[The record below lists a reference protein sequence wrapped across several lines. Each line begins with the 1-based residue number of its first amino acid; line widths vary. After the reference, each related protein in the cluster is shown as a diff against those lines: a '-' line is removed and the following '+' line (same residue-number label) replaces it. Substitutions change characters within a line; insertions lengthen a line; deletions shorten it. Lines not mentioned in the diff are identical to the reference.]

1 MRSYKV
7 DQNLDAK
14 NMPDAEALA
23 YAEANNIGIETSA
36 DAQLVGEAHDAG
48 ALVDEDED
56 AEGEPDKEPT
66 PPPVVQKPTP
76 KPKSNRKAKGG
87 KVAAPEAIVPAATS
101 IVPPKPDVPTPAKS
115 DKRKRTNKKD
125 DVEEPAAPATAETP
139 KSNSKPRKKK
149 SKADS

>member
-14 NMPDAEALA
+14 NMSDADALV
-23 YAEANNIGIETSA
+23 YADANNIGLETSA

-66 PPPVVQKPTP
+66 PPPVVAKATP

-115 DKRKRTNKKD
+115 EKRKRTTNKKD
-125 DVEEPAAPATAETP
+125 EVEEPAAETP
-139 KSNSKPRKKK
+139 KSVSKPRKKK
-149 SKADS
+149 AKADS